1 MRLKYKFW
9 SDPRLSWSP
18 EDYGDMES
26 TVMSITDVWVPP
38 IVLSNAADGISML
51 SEEDGMGR
59 SYLYTMADGTLMWY
73 TSANFVSQCHINVE
87 FFPFDSQE
95 CEIIITPWTISSDA
109 MNLYS
114 TFKIVD
120 TNLFE
125 ENGEWDLVNS
135 RVQNYTRNVGV
146 DAFPGVKF
154 ILSLKRK
161 VSYYL
166 INMIL
171 PVIFL
176 AIVGS
181 FVFVLPVES
190 GEKNGFALTILLSM
204 SVILTIVSDAIPP
217 ISTQTSQLSVYLL
230 VIFIICSLE
239 TILTVVSCQIHSY
252 KAKGY
257 VPGPVGQKIAAFL
270 AKLSLYRRAKDQ
282 PGNVVTPKEDD
293 GNGSPKK
300 KDLVQQEAWTEEA
313 QNKHILYDYE
323 EVAFVMDRVFFGFF
337 LIMQILFTLIFCVN
351 LQIQGDNTGG
361 SV

>member
-1 MRLKYKFW
+1 CFFQDIVKQNIHLVGFVFCFW

-38 IVLSNAADGISML
+38 IVLSNA
-51 SEEDGMGR
+51 
-59 SYLYTMADGTLMWY
+59 T
-73 TSANFVSQCHINVE
+73 
-87 FFPFDSQE
+87 
-95 CEIIITPWTISSDA
+95 
-109 MNLYS
+109 
-114 TFKIVD
+114 
-120 TNLFE
+120 
-125 ENGEWDLVNS
+125 
-135 RVQNYTRNVGV
+135 
-146 DAFPGVKF
+146 
-154 ILSLKRK
+154 
-161 VSYYL
+161 
-166 INMIL
+166 
-171 PVIFL
+171 
-176 AIVGS
+176 
-181 FVFVLPVES
+181 
-190 GEKNGFALTILLSM
+190 
-204 SVILTIVSDAIPP
+204 
-217 ISTQTSQLSVYLL
+217 TQGVYLL

-323 EVAFVMDRVFFGFF
+323 EV
-337 LIMQILFTLIFCVN
+337 
-351 LQIQGDNTGG
+351 
-361 SV
+361 